1 MNNRIAFLDGLR
13 GVAILLVVLFHAYSR
28 YPDIVPYKDNYKYFP
43 LFEYGFLGVQ
53 LFFILSGFVILM
65 TLERSKNFFSFMYKR
80 WIRLFPAMLIATILI
95 FSSAF
100 LFYERPAGMPNLYSV
115 LPGLLFIEPS
125 LLDKIMGGGKILPLE
140 GAFWCLYIEMKFY
153 IVFGISYFILGKK
166 KAVIF
171 LILLFLYSMIGVFYP
186 IKLKDIGLHFG
197 RFASGCLAYFYYTNN
212 NIKNLMSSIILAT
225 LNVYVMFKVFNYDK
239 VYLLMAFIILSL
251 FYIPI
256 YFKNSHA
263 FFANRF
269 FLFLGF
275 ISYPLYL
282 IHENMMI
289 ASIIKLN
296 KFFPSFPYFALPF
309 IPIFVLCFIS
319 YILAKKMEPLTRDFI
334 KNLLDNTYKKIKKI

>member
-1 MNNRIAFLDGLR
+1 
-13 GVAILLVVLFHAYSR
+13 
-28 YPDIVPYKDNYKYFP
+28 
-43 LFEYGFLGVQ
+43 
-53 LFFILSGFVILM
+53 
-65 TLERSKNFFSFMYKR
+65 
-80 WIRLFPAMLIATILI
+80 
-95 FSSAF
+95 
-100 LFYERPAGMPNLYSV
+100 
-115 LPGLLFIEPS
+115 
-125 LLDKIMGGGKILPLE
+125 
-140 GAFWCLYIEMKFY
+140 
-153 IVFGISYFILGKK
+153 
-166 KAVIF
+166 
-171 LILLFLYSMIGVFYP
+171 
-186 IKLKDIGLHFG
+186 
-197 RFASGCLAYFYYTNN
+197 
-212 NIKNLMSSIILAT
+212 MSSIILAA
-225 LNVYVMFKVFNYDK
+225 LNVYVMFKVFNYDE